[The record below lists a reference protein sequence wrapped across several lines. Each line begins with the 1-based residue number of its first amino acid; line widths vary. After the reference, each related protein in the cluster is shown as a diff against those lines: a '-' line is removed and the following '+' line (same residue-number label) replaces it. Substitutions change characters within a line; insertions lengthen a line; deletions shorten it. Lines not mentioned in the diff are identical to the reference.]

1 VLVTPSSAATVTSA
15 ASPAVVQF
23 TISAAGTV
31 PFCLSVGA
39 SPLHPTDEAWPPW
52 QLCVTVRR

>member
-1 VLVTPSSAATVTSA
+1 VLVTPPVAATVTSTT
-15 ASPAVVQF
+15 SPPVVQF

-39 SPLHPTDEAWPPW
+39 SPLHPTDVVYPPW
-52 QLCVTVRR
+52 QLCVAVRP